1 MTLIPKDQI
10 MEMLVARGQEA
21 HLSDAA
27 NELPDPVDTEEHAA
41 ALAELGVSEADLAHG
56 QDAGLKFGL
65 ADT

>member
-10 MEMLVARGQEA
+10 MEMLVVRGEEG

-41 ALAELGVSEADLAHG
+41 VLADLGVATADLEG
-56 QDAGLKFGL
+56 GEGAGLKFGL